1 MGIIKLPKKAKLFIG
16 IIGINEKAIV
26 ESCEL
31 LKKNY
36 GGTDFESEFFDFT
49 FTRYYEKEMGKDLK
63 KKFYSFK
70 KLINRD
76 DIVEIKIFTNTLEDD
91 IMKDHNSTGR
101 IVNLDPGYL
110 TLSNITLASTK
121 DFYHRIYLRHGIF
134 LENTLYYSSKK
145 KTYLDW
151 EWTFPDFRQ
160 ESYKNFFVELRKIYK
175 EQLEYGENFERK
187 F

>member
-1 MGIIKLPKKAKLFIG
+1 MGEINLPEKAKLFIG
-16 IIGINEKAIV
+16 IIGQNEDVILEARDILINK
-26 ESCEL
+26 
-31 LKKNY
+31 Y
-36 GGTDFESEFFDFT
+36 GNIDLESELFDFSLT
-49 FTRYYEKEMGKDLK
+49 TYYEKEMGKNLK

-76 DIVEIKIFTNTLEDD
+76 EIVEIKIDTND
-91 IMKDHNSTGR
+91 IENQLMKKHNTAGR
-101 IVNLDPGYL
+101 VVNLDPGYL

-121 DFYHRIYLRHGIF
+121 DFYHRIYLRKGIF
-134 LENTLYYSSKK
+134 LENTLYYNARR

-160 ESYKNFFVELRKIYK
+160 ESYKKFFVQVRNIYRD
-175 EQLEYGENFERK
+175 QLKYEENFERK